1 MTGFN
6 ATVFAY
12 GATGSGKTH
21 TMIGNTSMPGVMPQA
36 LQDLFA
42 RIEERRDETI
52 FTIFISYLE
61 IYNEQIRDL
70 LVEGAT
76 SLELRVSSND
86 TAVVAGLSQHKVD
99 SADEVPSPFSASS
112 FALCEEGPAPRS
124 GPDFHHRPV

>member
-21 TMIGNTSMPGVMPQA
+21 TMIGNSSLPGVMPQA

-42 RIEERRDETI
+42 RIDNRKDERV
-52 FTIFISYLE
+52 FTILISYLE

-70 LVEGAT
+70 LVESSA
-76 SLELRVSSND
+76 SLDLRASADD
-86 TAVVAGLSQHKVD
+86 TAVVAGLSQHKVE
-99 SADEVPSPFSASS
+99 SAEQVFLKD
-112 FALCEEGPAPRS
+112 
-124 GPDFHHRPV
+124 HI